1 MSGAFIPRRALPYAP
16 HWLMPTPWPKPP
28 PSTVT
33 VSPEL
38 ARPKRSDGKAI
49 GRSSG
54 IGSPLPLAR
63 EMKSPIAMLCVDDG
77 GGAVV
82 GGVVGGGGGGDGWPG
97 VVVVGAAAVV
107 EVVDGGGWR
116 TWCTRRSLDR
126 LADTSTAGA
135 ETP

>member
-38 ARPKRSDGKAI
+38 ARPKRSDGNAI
-49 GRSSG
+49 GRSPG

-63 EMKSPIAMLCVDDG
+63 EMKSPIAMLCVDG
-77 GGAVV
+77 GGGGGGGAAVV
-82 GGVVGGGGGGDGWPG
+82 GGVDGGWPG
-97 VVVVGAAAVV
+97 VVVVGPV
-107 EVVDGGGWR
+107 VVDVVGG
-116 TWCTRRSLDR
+116 
-126 LADTSTAGA
+126 AA
-135 ETP
+135 

>member
-1 MSGAFIPRRALPYAP
+1 MSGDFIPRRALPYAP
-16 HWLMPTPWPKPP
+16 HWLMPTPWPNPP

-82 GGVVGGGGGGDGWPG
+82 GGPAVGDCDGGDGGGGGGWPG
-97 VVVVGAAAVV
+97 VVVVGGAAVV
-107 EVVDGGGWR
+107 EVVGGGGWR
-116 TWCTRRSLDR
+116 TWYTRRSLDR
-126 LADTSTAGA
+126 L
-135 ETP
+135 